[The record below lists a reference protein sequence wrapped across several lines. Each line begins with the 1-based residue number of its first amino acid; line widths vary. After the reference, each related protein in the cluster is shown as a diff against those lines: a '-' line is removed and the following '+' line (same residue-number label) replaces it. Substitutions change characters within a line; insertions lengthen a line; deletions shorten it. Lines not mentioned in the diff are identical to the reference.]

1 MTLYY
6 DGYAGAIATLD
17 GTTVTVAACSSA
29 YVPSASDVDLDAIA
43 AGEIDTG
50 DAAGYTRQ
58 TVGVTW
64 DVATRRL
71 TFDDPIEFDLDGASD
86 VQHFVVAD
94 ASGDLAF
101 VLSYD
106 TPIEGYDGFILA
118 PPVAASEADTA
129 GIEARLLALET
140 APGPASP
147 VPDPSEAPDGQVIVT
162 FDGGYVLDEGGV
174 ESVVAGTGITVDDTD
189 PASPIISATGG
200 GGGAVML
207 PPPLDL
213 SADGS
218 SYVEADLTGLAVDE
232 ASRAIIVSETTD
244 MVEVYLP
251 EVVDDFPPEPDGDGR
266 VIAARGPVHIF
277 ANGSI
282 SHEFDL
288 VIGGLTVR
296 SVQGRASA
304 TLWPCWSGLNLYE
317 WKADTDATGDGGGGA
332 YNTTPEVN
340 TVGDEEDGALLIDAS
355 GIDPSVRSVA
365 YLIADTVTSI
375 SVQMPDH
382 ETRGRLALAFY
393 AANPVTVTV
402 SLGAGPVESFDATNL
417 MTIDADYV
425 EIAGWAMWLPFGT
438 WSL

>member
-1 MTLYY
+1 MAVIPDPNVY
-6 DGYAGAIATLD
+6 DIGVREGVGPLENGDLVVLVLD
-17 GTTVTVAACSSA
+17 DAYVYDPEDATVADLVGNEVSGGAYARETITATVDRIGDVWLALPDSTPSFDLTGITRGGFVVARDGATDADRKLVRWFPDPAGPEVSA
-29 YVPSASDVDLDAIA
+29 EPSWPDGILQAR
-43 AGEIDTG
+43 IDTG
-50 DAAGYTRQ
+50 EAAG
-58 TVGVTW
+58 
-64 DVATRRL
+64 
-71 TFDDPIEFDLDGASD
+71 
-86 VQHFVVAD
+86 
-94 ASGDLAF
+94 
-101 VLSYD
+101 
-106 TPIEGYDGFILA
+106 
-118 PPVAASEADTA
+118 
-129 GIEARLLALET
+129 
-140 APGPASP
+140 
-147 VPDPSEAPDGQVIVT
+147 
-162 FDGGYVLDEGGV
+162 GGV
-174 ESVVAGTGITVDDTD
+174 QSVTGTAVDDTDPANPVIDLSGVQTIVAGTGITVDDTD

-402 SLGAGPVESFDATNL
+402 SLGAGPAESFDATNL

-425 EIAGWAMWLPFGT
+425 EIDGWAMWLPFGT